1 MIELNNVTIQKGKR
15 TIFDNVNLTF
25 EPGKSYALI
34 GHSGSGKSTLLNAIA
49 GFETLK
55 QGEVRFDQK
64 RLKADFRFYRDILGY
79 VFQNYGLVDSMTI
92 NQNLDMALAFKK
104 GSRSGKKQLKTHSL
118 QKVGLDIEGKRKVA
132 TLSGGEQ
139 QRVALAR
146 LLLKQPRLI
155 LADEPTGSLDDANGQ
170 KVVELLF
177 DMVDDTRTLIIATHD
192 LTLAQQCDE
201 IIQVDALKCHSSAL
215 ETVQSM

>member
-1 MIELNNVTIQKGKR
+1 MIELKNVTIQKGKR

-25 EPGKSYALI
+25 ETGKSYALI
-34 GHSGSGKSTLLNAIA
+34 GHSGSGKSTLLNTIA

-55 QGEVRFDQK
+55 QGEVHLDQ
-64 RLKADFRFYRDILGY
+64 RPLKTNYRFYRDVLGY
-79 VFQNYGLVDSMTI
+79 VFQNYGLVESMTI

-104 GSRSGKKQLKTHSL
+104 ASKSERQQLKTNCL
-118 QKVGLDIEGKRKVA
+118 QKVGIDINRKRKVA

-146 LLLKQPRLI
+146 LILKEPRLI
-155 LADEPTGSLDDANGQ
+155 LADEPTGSLDDGNGQ
-170 KVVELLF
+170 KVMELLF
-177 DMVDDTRTLIIATHD
+177 DMVDETRTLIIATHD

-201 IIQVDALKCHSSAL
+201 IIQVDLLKTA
-215 ETVQSM
+215 T

>member
-1 MIELNNVTIQKGKR
+1 MIELKNITIQKGKR
-15 TIFDNVNLTF
+15 TIFDNVNLKF

-34 GHSGSGKSTLLNAIA
+34 GHSGSGKSTLLNTIA
-49 GFETLK
+49 GFEMLK
-55 QGEVRFDQK
+55 KGEVQLDQK

-118 QKVGLDIEGKRKVA
+118 QKVGLDIGGKRKVA

-146 LLLKQPRLI
+146 LILKQPRLI
-155 LADEPTGSLDDANGQ
+155 LADEPTGSLDEANGQ
-170 KVVELLF
+170 KVMELLF

-201 IIQVDALKCHSSAL
+201 IIQVDTLKCHSSEL
-215 ETVQSM
+215 ETVQ

>member
-1 MIELNNVTIQKGKR
+1 MIELKNVTIQKGKR
-15 TIFDNVNLTF
+15 TIFDNVNLKF

-177 DMVDDTRTLIIATHD
+177 EMVDERRILIIATHD
-192 LTLAQQCDE
+192 LALAQQCDE
-201 IIQVDALKCHSSAL
+201 IIQVDALKCHSSEL
-215 ETVQSM
+215 ETVE

>member
-1 MIELNNVTIQKGKR
+1 MQL
-15 TIFDNVNLTF
+15 
-25 EPGKSYALI
+25 
-34 GHSGSGKSTLLNAIA
+34 
-49 GFETLK
+49 
-55 QGEVRFDQK
+55 DQK

-177 DMVDDTRTLIIATHD
+177 EMVDSLQHPR
-192 LTLAQQCDE
+192 
-201 IIQVDALKCHSSAL
+201 QVRP
-215 ETVQSM
+215 

>member
-55 QGEVRFDQK
+55 QGEVRFDH
-64 RLKADFRFYRDILGY
+64 RPLKTDYRFYRDALGY
-79 VFQNYGLVDSMTI
+79 VFQNYGLVESMTI
-92 NQNLDMALAFKK
+92 HQNLDMALAFKK
-104 GSRSGKKQLKTHSL
+104 VSKSERQQLKTQCL
-118 QKVGLDIEGKRKVA
+118 QKVGIDMNYKRKVA

-146 LLLKQPRLI
+146 LILKQPRLI
-155 LADEPTGSLDDANGQ
+155 LADEPTGSLDEANGQ
-170 KVVELLF
+170 KVMELLF

-201 IIQVDALKCHSSAL
+201 IIQVDLLKKEAQN
-215 ETVQSM
+215 V

>member
-1 MIELNNVTIQKGKR
+1 MIELKNVTIQKGKR

-34 GHSGSGKSTLLNAIA
+34 GHSGSGKSTLLNTIA

-55 QGEVRFDQK
+55 KGEVQLDQK

-146 LLLKQPRLI
+146 LILKQPRLI
-155 LADEPTGSLDDANGQ
+155 LADEPTGSLDEANGQ
-170 KVVELLF
+170 KVMELLF

-201 IIQVDALKCHSSAL
+201 IIQVDTLKCHSSEL
-215 ETVQSM
+215 ETVQ

>member
-1 MIELNNVTIQKGKR
+1 MLNI
-15 TIFDNVNLTF
+15 
-25 EPGKSYALI
+25 
-34 GHSGSGKSTLLNAIA
+34 IA

-55 QGEVRFDQK
+55 KGEVQLDQK

-146 LLLKQPRLI
+146 LILKQPRLI
-155 LADEPTGSLDDANGQ
+155 LADEPTGSLDEANGQ
-170 KVVELLF
+170 KVMELLF

-201 IIQVDALKCHSSAL
+201 IIQVDTLKCHSSEL
-215 ETVQSM
+215 ETVQ

>member
-1 MIELNNVTIQKGKR
+1 MIELKNVTIQKGKR

-55 QGEVRFDQK
+55 QGEVRFDH
-64 RLKADFRFYRDILGY
+64 RPLKTDYRFYRDALGY
-79 VFQNYGLVDSMTI
+79 VFQNYGLVESMTI
-92 NQNLDMALAFKK
+92 HQNLDMALAFKK
-104 GSRSGKKQLKTHSL
+104 VSKSERQQLKTQCL
-118 QKVGLDIEGKRKVA
+118 QKVGIDMNHKRKVA

-146 LLLKQPRLI
+146 LILKQPRLI
-155 LADEPTGSLDDANGQ
+155 LADEPTGSLDEGNGQ
-170 KVVELLF
+170 KVMELLF

-201 IIQVDALKCHSSAL
+201 IIQVDLLKK
-215 ETVQSM
+215 ERQNV

>member
-1 MIELNNVTIQKGKR
+1 MLNT
-15 TIFDNVNLTF
+15 
-25 EPGKSYALI
+25 
-34 GHSGSGKSTLLNAIA
+34 IA

-55 QGEVRFDQK
+55 KGEVQLDQK

-146 LLLKQPRLI
+146 LILKQPRLI
-155 LADEPTGSLDDANGQ
+155 LADEPTRLGMISYAVFCLKKKTN
-170 KVVELLF
+170 VENIIRTAFLLNKLMITDKHILIKPRYMAKF
-177 DMVDDTRTLIIATHD
+177 DNHD
-192 LTLAQQCDE
+192 LLLIESCLLGDP
-201 IIQVDALKCHSSAL
+201 IISLPQMSSGR
-215 ETVQSM
+215 

>member
-1 MIELNNVTIQKGKR
+1 MIELKNVTIQKGKR

-25 EPGKSYALI
+25 ETGKSYALI
-34 GHSGSGKSTLLNAIA
+34 GHSGSGKSTLLNTIA

-55 QGEVRFDQK
+55 QGEVHLDQ
-64 RLKADFRFYRDILGY
+64 RPLKTNYRFYRDVLGY
-79 VFQNYGLVDSMTI
+79 VFQNYGLVESMTI

-104 GSRSGKKQLKTHSL
+104 ASKSERQQLKTNCL
-118 QKVGLDIEGKRKVA
+118 QKVGIDMNRKRKVA

-146 LLLKQPRLI
+146 LILKEPRLI
-155 LADEPTGSLDDANGQ
+155 LADEPTGSLDDGNGQ
-170 KVVELLF
+170 KVMELLF
-177 DMVDDTRTLIIATHD
+177 DMVDETRTLIIATHD

-201 IIQVDALKCHSSAL
+201 IIQVDLLKTATQ
-215 ETVQSM
+215 EA

>member
-1 MIELNNVTIQKGKR
+1 MIELKNVTIQKGKR

-55 QGEVRFDQK
+55 QGEVRFDH
-64 RLKADFRFYRDILGY
+64 RPLKTDYRFYRDVLGY

-146 LLLKQPRLI
+146 LILKQPRLI
-155 LADEPTGSLDDANGQ
+155 LADEPTGSLDEGNGQ
-170 KVVELLF
+170 KVMELLF

-201 IIQVDALKCHSSAL
+201 IIQVDLLKKEAQN
-215 ETVQSM
+215 V

>member
-1 MIELNNVTIQKGKR
+1 MIELKNITIQKGKR
-15 TIFDNVNLTF
+15 TIFDNVNLKF

-34 GHSGSGKSTLLNAIA
+34 GHSGSGKSTLLNTIA

-55 QGEVRFDQK
+55 KGEVQLDQK

-132 TLSGGEQ
+132 TLSGGE
-139 QRVALAR
+139 
-146 LLLKQPRLI
+146 
-155 LADEPTGSLDDANGQ
+155 
-170 KVVELLF
+170 
-177 DMVDDTRTLIIATHD
+177 
-192 LTLAQQCDE
+192 
-201 IIQVDALKCHSSAL
+201 
-215 ETVQSM
+215 